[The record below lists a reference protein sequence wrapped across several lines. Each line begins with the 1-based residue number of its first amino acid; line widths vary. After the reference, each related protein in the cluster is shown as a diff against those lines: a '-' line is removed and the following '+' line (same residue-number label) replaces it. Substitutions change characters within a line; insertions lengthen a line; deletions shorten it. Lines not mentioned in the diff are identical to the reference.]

1 MIDPV
6 LMAALRPLFRRQRRR
21 DLLRRLATV
30 WTLAG
35 IVGIVGLG
43 GGPWIGVPAFWA
55 RSVVAIIAVLGMGWA
70 VWRFRQTRPDF
81 RAIAGVV
88 EVAHP
93 ELRGLLLTA
102 VQQEMPAGRDLD
114 FLPRRVVESAI
125 DHGMTRDWRAGVPA
139 RDLSWAHAA
148 HLAGLFLLLAVLVAP
163 WGSVAERFRS
173 SLAAEGLFVTPGDL
187 TLEKGHNLVVLAR
200 FGRALP
206 TAAELVVEA
215 DNEPPRRIPLV
226 QSLSDP
232 VFGGTVTDVRHHF
245 RYRVESGSERSPE
258 YKVTVFEFPRLER
271 ADAVL
276 TFPPYTGLPPKRIED
291 TRRLSAVV
299 DTHLDLTLQLNKP
312 VTSARLIVRG
322 APTNRIDLIVVTNQ
336 ARASLSNYSLIANQ
350 TLDLQLVDF
359 DGRTNAVPASFF
371 FAVSSNQ
378 TPEIRITSPR
388 GDLRPSMLEEI
399 SYEGQVSD
407 DFGVLSYGIAFT
419 AADRETQIVELGGT
433 VPGREKKSFQHVLR
447 LEDLG
452 LKPDQLVSWYV
463 WADDLGPD
471 GNRRR
476 TTGDLFFA
484 EIRPFD
490 EIFREGAGMA
500 GGEGGESDQAGGPAT
515 KLLELEK
522 LILNAT
528 WKLRRGD
535 GQAVDRQ
542 YHADAG
548 VVLGS
553 QAQALKQAQEAAEE
567 ATSARATTSWAA
579 VIDAM
584 TRAVD
589 RLTAATNTRPPLA
602 EALTH
607 EQSALGALLQLQ
619 AREYEVS
626 RSRNRS
632 RSSGGSGE
640 SQNQR
645 QIDQLDLAQSED
657 RYETQR
663 QARANPKPEQRE
675 QLQILN
681 RLQELARRQQDWNER
696 VKELQYALQEAR
708 TEPEKEE
715 IRRRLKRLQE
725 EQQELL
731 ADTDELRQRMER
743 PDNQSRMSAESR
755 QLEETREDLQR
766 AAESA
771 GEGSTSQALAAG
783 TRAQRK
789 LQDLKEQVRKQNA
802 GEFTEQLRE
811 LRSDS
816 RELARGQEEVSQQM
830 ENLGRENR
838 KSLSAASGQ
847 EKLLDRLGAQRTR
860 MTNLVERA
868 TELSRQTESAEPLV
882 SRHLEETLRKFT
894 QEDGAT
900 AQRLEKELV
909 DQGLLTRQIH
919 DQLKAIPE
927 TDQAK
932 SLGIATEMLRQGFTP
947 QAGQAEKQARSIVD
961 SFKGGIEK
969 AAESVLG
976 DDTEALRVAQQEL
989 ETLTDEL
996 RRELEPTGNLSGK
1009 PSGKPS
1015 ALADSSQPGAGS
1027 GQPLE
1032 PADGTDPSASSPKTG
1047 ASAGSPGKPGQQP
1060 PGDPSPGAQAPG
1072 GSPNGNGTPQ
1082 SGQARGE
1089 RSAGQ
1094 PGGQGRGARTAR
1106 SGSDPESMARDVAA
1120 NGGRGGSG
1128 NRGPLLGEEFGPWAD
1143 RLRDVEEMLDEPGLR
1158 NDVATARESARRL
1171 RQDFRREKTKP
1182 DWAVVQLK
1190 VINPLVEVR
1199 SRIAEELA
1207 RRGSRE
1213 ALVPI
1218 DRDPVPGRYTDLVRR
1233 YYEDLGKDRR

>member
-1 MIDPV
+1 MIDP
-6 LMAALRPLFRRQRRR
+6 LLTAALRPVFRRQRRR
-21 DLLRRLATV
+21 NLLRRLATV

-35 IVGIVGLG
+35 IAGIVGLG
-43 GGPWIGVPAFWA
+43 VGPWVGVPAFWA
-55 RSVVAIIAVLGMGWA
+55 RAVVAIIAVVGMGWA
-70 VWRFRQTRPDF
+70 GWRFRQARPDF
-81 RAIAGVV
+81 RAIAGMI
-88 EVAHP
+88 EEMHP

-102 VQQEMPAGRDLD
+102 VQQEMPADRDLD

-125 DHGMTRDWRAGVPA
+125 DHGMTRDWRAGVPT
-139 RDLSWAHAA
+139 RDLNWAHAA
-148 HLAGLFLLLAVLVAP
+148 HLGGLFLLLAVLAAP
-163 WGSVAERFRS
+163 WGTVSKRFRP
-173 SLAAEGLFVTPGDL
+173 SLAVEDLSVTPGDA
-187 TLEKGHNLVVLAR
+187 TLEKGHTLVVLAR
-200 FGRALP
+200 FGHALP

-215 DNEPPRRIPLV
+215 DNEIPQRILLV

-232 VFGGTVTDVRHHF
+232 VFGGTITDVRHDF
-245 RYRVESGSERSPE
+245 RYHVEAGSERSRA
-258 YKVTVFEFPRLER
+258 YTVTVFEFPRLER

-276 TFPPYTGLPPKRIED
+276 TFPQYTGLPPKRIED
-291 TRRLSAVV
+291 TRRLNAVV
-299 DTHLDLTLQLNKP
+299 DAHLDLSLQLNKP
-312 VTSARLIVRG
+312 VSTARLVARG
-322 APTNRIDLIVVTNQ
+322 NSTNRIELTLATNQ
-336 ARASLSNYSLIANQ
+336 ARASLSNYPLLENQ
-350 TLDLQLVDF
+350 TFDLHLVDF
-359 DGRTNAVPASFF
+359 DGRSNSVPASFV

-388 GDLRPSMLEEI
+388 GDLRPSLLEEI

-419 AADRETQIVELGGT
+419 AADRETQIVELGGS
-433 VPGREKKSFQHVLR
+433 VPARDKKSFQYVLR

-471 GNRRR
+471 GKRRR

-490 EIFREGAGMA
+490 EIFREGTGMA
-500 GGEGGESDQAGGPAT
+500 GGEGGDSDRGGGPGT
-515 KLLELEK
+515 RLLELQK
-522 LILNAT
+522 QILNAT

-542 YHADAG
+542 YRADAG

-567 ATSARATTSWAA
+567 ATSARATTSWKA

-584 TRAVD
+584 NRAVD
-589 RLTAATNTRPPLA
+589 RLTAATNARPPLA

-607 EQSALGALLQLQ
+607 EQSALGVLLQLQ

-632 RSSGGSGE
+632 RGGGGGE
-640 SQNQR
+640 GQNQR
-645 QIDQLDLAQSED
+645 QIDQLDLAQSEN

-696 VKELQYALQEAR
+696 VKELQSALQEAR
-708 TEPEKEE
+708 TEPEREE
-715 IRRRLKRLQE
+715 IRRRLKRLEE

-731 ADTDELRQRMER
+731 ADTDELRQRMEQ

-755 QLEETREDLQR
+755 QLEETRADLQR

-771 GEGSTSQALAAG
+771 GQGSTSQALAAG

-802 GEFTEQLRE
+802 GEFSEQLRE
-811 LRSDS
+811 LRSDA
-816 RELARGQEEVSQQM
+816 RELARGQAEVSQQM

-847 EKLLDRLGAQRTR
+847 EKLLERLGTQRTR
-860 MTNLVERA
+860 MTNLVERT

-909 DQGLLTRQIH
+909 EQGLLTRKVY
-919 DQLKAIPE
+919 DQLKAIPDTE
-927 TDQAK
+927 RAK
-932 SLGIATEMLRQGFTP
+932 SLGIATEMLRQGFAP
-947 QAGQAEKQARSIVD
+947 QADLAEKQARSVVD
-961 SFKGGIEK
+961 SFKSGIEK
-969 AAESVLG
+969 AGESLLG

-996 RRELEPTGNLSGK
+996 RRELDG
-1009 PSGKPS
+1009 
-1015 ALADSSQPGAGS
+1015 
-1027 GQPLE
+1027 GQ
-1032 PADGTDPSASSPKTG
+1032 G
-1047 ASAGSPGKPGQQP
+1047 
-1060 PGDPSPGAQAPG
+1060 
-1072 GSPNGNGTPQ
+1072 
-1082 SGQARGE
+1082 RGE
-1089 RSAGQ
+1089 RSA
-1094 PGGQGRGARTAR
+1094 RA
-1106 SGSDPESMARDVAA
+1106 GSDLESMARDVAA
-1120 NGGRGGSG
+1120 NGGGAGSRTPG
-1128 NRGPLLGEEFGPWAD
+1128 PITNRGPLLGEEFGPWAD

-1171 RQDFRREKTKP
+1171 RLDFRREKIKP

-1190 VINPLVEVR
+1190 VIKPLVEVR

-1218 DRDPVPGRYTDLVRR
+1218 DRDPVPGRYADLVRR